1 MVPRLR
7 PLVLSWALTVASV
20 VALAHSAVE
29 PVPRNDDWWKQRHG
43 GFNTNVAALGAKS
56 KVVFIGDSITQGW
69 EGEGKAVWAR
79 YYAHRD
85 AINLGIGGDRTQH
98 VLWRLDHGNLDGL
111 APKAAVVMIGTNNS
125 NGEDNTPGQIV
136 EGVRAIV
143 AKLRAKLPG
152 TKILLVAIFPRSE
165 NYGVIRGK
173 LAQINQVLRRAA
185 DGKDVFWVD
194 FGGQFLDDDGTMPAA
209 LMPDY
214 LHLSPAGYSIWA
226 EAIEDQ
232 LSQILGDTRVKPVA
246 ASASGSGISGEWVFT
261 IPGPDGQPVSFPM
274 ILQQDGKMVTG
285 KFQRAGS
292 DKWLTIESGKA
303 DGDTFSWTVKR
314 DRPDGTTMT
323 YEMAGKVADGA
334 LTGQA
339 KAKLNGNDVTS
350 AWSAKRK

>member
-1 MVPRLR
+1 MVPHLR
-7 PLVLSWALTVASV
+7 PLVLSWALSVASV

-29 PVPRNDDWWKQRHG
+29 PAPRNDDWWKQRHG

-152 TKILLVAIFPRSE
+152 TKVLLVAIFPRSE

-173 LAQINQVLRRAA
+173 LAQINQVLRRVA

-232 LSQILGDTRVKPVA
+232 LSQILGDTRVKPAVVSAA
-246 ASASGSGISGEWVFT
+246 ASGIAGEWVFT

-274 ILQQDGKMVTG
+274 VLQQDGKTVTG

-292 DKWLTIESGKA
+292 DKWLIIENGKA

-323 YEMAGKVADGA
+323 YEMSGKATDGA

-339 KAKLNGNDVTS
+339 KTKFDGNDVTS